1 MNRWLIGLSII
12 AGVAIAACGE
22 NPSAVSELSEPI
34 PDPTTGET
42 AAPSSDAS
50 ADTASADT
58 SPSSDQAS
66 EPSSE
71 AFQTLP
77 MGSFVSGEH
86 PTQGAVSII
95 EENGQRYVEFAN
107 DFQTDSG
114 PDLFV
119 ILHQSD
125 DVIGSTPPP
134 AHPIE
139 EGDYVTLAP
148 LQTVSGSQRYLIPE
162 TVNLEDYQSVA
173 IWCQQF
179 NATFGAASLDS

>member
-1 MNRWLIGLSII
+1 MNRWLMCISLI

-22 NPSAVSELSEPI
+22 NPSTVSEPEPI
-34 PDPTTGET
+34 PETTTSET
-42 AAPSSDAS
+42 TASPNDAS

-58 SPSSDQAS
+58 PPSDQAS
-66 EPSSE
+66 EPSLDAS
-71 AFQTLP
+71 QPLP
-77 MGSFVSGEH
+77 TGSFVSGEH

-95 EENGQRYVEFAN
+95 EENGQRYVEFAS
-107 DFQTDSG
+107 DFRTDSG

-125 DVIGSTPPP
+125 DVIGSSAPP

-148 LQTVSGSQRYLIPE
+148 LQTVSGSQRYPIPE
-162 TVNLEDYQSVA
+162 TVNLDGYRSVA
-173 IWCQQF
+173 IWCRQF
-179 NATFGAASLDS
+179 NATFGAASIN

>member
-1 MNRWLIGLSII
+1 MNRWLIGISLI
-12 AGVAIAACGE
+12 ASVAIAACGE
-22 NPSAVSELSEPI
+22 NPSPVSEPEPI
-34 PDPTTGET
+34 PETTTDET
-42 AAPSSDAS
+42 AAPSNGAP

-71 AFQTLP
+71 SSQPLP
-77 MGSFVSGEH
+77 TGSFVSGEH

-119 ILHQSD
+119 ILHQSE
-125 DVIGSTPPP
+125 DVIGSTLPP

-139 EGDYVTLAP
+139 EGDYITLAP
-148 LQTVSGSQRYLIPE
+148 LQTVSGSQRYPVPE
-162 TVNLEDYQSVA
+162 TVNLDDYRSVA
-173 IWCQQF
+173 IWCRQF
-179 NATFGAASLDS
+179 NATFGAASIN

>member
-1 MNRWLIGLSII
+1 MNRWLICISLI

-22 NPSAVSELSEPI
+22 NPSPVSEPEPV
-34 PDPTTGET
+34 PETTTDET
-42 AAPSSDAS
+42 AAPSNDAP

-66 EPSSE
+66 EPLSDSS
-71 AFQTLP
+71 QSLP

-95 EENGQRYVEFAN
+95 EDNGQRYVEFAN

-125 DVIGSTPPP
+125 DVIGSSAPP

-148 LQTVSGSQRYLIPE
+148 LQSVSGGQRYLIPE
-162 TVNLEDYQSVA
+162 TINLEDYQSVA
-173 IWCQQF
+173 IWCRQF